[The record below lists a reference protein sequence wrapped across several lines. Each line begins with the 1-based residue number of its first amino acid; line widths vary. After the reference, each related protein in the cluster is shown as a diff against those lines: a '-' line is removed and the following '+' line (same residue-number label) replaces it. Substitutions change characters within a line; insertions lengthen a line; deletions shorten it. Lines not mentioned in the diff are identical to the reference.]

1 MTLGELK
8 ASLKKAKPPAG
19 LAPALAALWWAGKDK
34 WDEAHRM
41 VMNEG
46 GKDCAWVHAY
56 LHRAEGDLDN
66 ARYWYRQARRS
77 VPAGSLPEE
86 WRKIARTLLAAH

>member
-1 MTLGELK
+1 MTLAEFN
-8 ASLKKAKPPAG
+8 ASLAAAQPPAE

-34 WDEAHRM
+34 WEEAHQI

-56 LHRAEGDLDN
+56 LHRSEGDLDN
-66 ARYWYRQARRS
+66 ARYWYRQAQHP
-77 VPAGSLPEE
+77 VAAGAIPDE
-86 WRKIARTLLAAH
+86 WMEIAKTLLDAR

>member
-1 MTLGELK
+1 MTLPEFT

-19 LAPALAALWWAGKDK
+19 LAAALAALWWAGKDK
-34 WDEAHRM
+34 WEEAHGI

-46 GKDCAWVHAY
+46 GKDCAWVHAH

-66 ARYWYRQARRS
+66 ARYWYRQAKRPL
-77 VPAGSLPEE
+77 PASSLPDE
-86 WRKIARTLLAAH
+86 WSDIARTLLDAR